1 MIIGIIIGLGLVLLG
16 FLAILY
22 VKNHLSKTVNFKKT
36 EAKIIDVKMESLGS
50 EDWVYI
56 PIIEFYADNKK
67 VTANVEGETYFIKPK
82 INKKIIIEYNP
93 ENPEDIIIKKDKYRI
108 YGIIISI
115 PFIIGIGLTMIIMS
129 LL

>member
-1 MIIGIIIGLGLVLLG
+1 MIIGIIIGLGLVLLV